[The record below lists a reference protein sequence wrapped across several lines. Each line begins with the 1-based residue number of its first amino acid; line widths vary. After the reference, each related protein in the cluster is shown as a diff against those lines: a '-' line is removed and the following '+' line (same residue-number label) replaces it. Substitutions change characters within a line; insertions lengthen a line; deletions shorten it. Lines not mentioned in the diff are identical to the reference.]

1 MKNSIS
7 TTISVCSLIISITVG
22 IFTYQQQQHIEILQ
36 QQLLETVALE
46 LEHAKTTQELQ
57 KIVLTVAKNSSLE
70 VQLNKM
76 IESTKNEIQQDSKK
90 LFESTKDKIKEHG
103 QELFDSTREVWE
115 KFSSPASE

>member
-1 MKNSIS
+1 
-7 TTISVCSLIISITVG
+7 
-22 IFTYQQQQHIEILQ
+22 
-36 QQLLETVALE
+36 
-46 LEHAKTTQELQ
+46 
-57 KIVLTVAKNSSLE
+57 
-70 VQLNKM
+70 M

>member
-1 MKNSIS
+1 M
-7 TTISVCSLIISITVG
+7 
-22 IFTYQQQQHIEILQ
+22 
-36 QQLLETVALE
+36 ETVELE

-103 QELFDSTREVWE
+103 QEIFDSTREVWE

>member
-36 QQLLETVALE
+36 QQLLETVELE

>member
-7 TTISVCSLIISITVG
+7 TTISVCSLIISITAG
-22 IFTYQQQQHIEILQ
+22 IFTYKQQQHIEILQ
-36 QQLLETVALE
+36 QQLLETVELE

-57 KIVLTVAKNSSLE
+57 KIVWTVAKNSSLE

-103 QELFDSTREVWE
+103 QELFDSTREMWE

>member
-7 TTISVCSLIISITVG
+7 PTISVCSLIISITAG
-22 IFTYQQQQHIEILQ
+22 IFTYKQQQHIEILQ
-36 QQLLETVALE
+36 QQLLDTVELE

-57 KIVLTVAKNSSLE
+57 KIVLTVVKNSSLE

-76 IESTKNEIQQDSKK
+76 IESTKNEIQQDS
-90 LFESTKDKIKEHG
+90 

-115 KFSSPASE
+115 KISSPASE